1 MTKENDTALKNTKIC
16 VFYDAACSSCQRDK
30 ERYDRLAGK
39 DTIEWC
45 DITGNDER
53 LKSQGIDPKSAM
65 IKLHVQKP
73 DGTITNDIEAYI
85 LLFSEIRWLKPI
97 AWFLNISWVKE
108 TLRAIYRKWVLSR
121 LKKDGRLNL

>member
-1 MTKENDTALKNTKIC
+1 MTKENDSALKNTKIC
-16 VFYDAACSSCQRDK
+16 VFYDAACPSCQRDK

-39 DTIEWC
+39 EAIEWC
-45 DITGNDER
+45 DITNNDER
-53 LKSQGIDPKSAM
+53 LKSQGIDPQSAM

-85 LLFSEIRWLKPI
+85 LLFSEVHWLKPI
-97 AWFLNISWVKE
+97 AWILNISWVKE
-108 TLRAIYRKWVLSR
+108 TLRVIYRKWVLSR